1 MSKSDKRIRQALNRN
16 ICKLAQAL
24 YDKDIVCGQACPLID
39 HDCPLILL
47 QDAGD
52 IASELMEKLIIEIR
66 KR

>member
-1 MSKSDKRIRQALNRN
+1 MSKADDRIRLALNPE
-16 ICKLAQAL
+16 ICKLAYAL
-24 YDKDIVCGQACPLID
+24 YDKDIVCGQACPLIK

-66 KR
+66 ER